1 MELYR
6 INGDPVF
13 TAEFNFQYK
22 HADISGDMVI
32 LYNEEACQIYS
43 TSGTLKY
50 SGWLG
55 MEIQQIRQGRSGSSV
70 IVTGPQVMKE
80 IRLQ

>member
-1 MELYR
+1 M
-6 INGDPVF
+6 
-13 TAEFNFQYK
+13 
-22 HADISGDMVI
+22 I

-50 SGWLG
+50 SGGLG